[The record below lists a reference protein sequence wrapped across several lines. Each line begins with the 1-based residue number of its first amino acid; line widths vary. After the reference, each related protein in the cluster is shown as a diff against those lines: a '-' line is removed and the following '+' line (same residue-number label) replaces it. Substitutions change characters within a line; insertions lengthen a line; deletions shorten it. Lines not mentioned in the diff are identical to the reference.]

1 MGKSVART
9 ADEVVVVVLEG
20 GARLRHVS
28 PACARSLVGMLTDGE
43 VGGEWQAA
51 HRYAGQE
58 RWQRSGGHNWKE
70 EIDQRA
76 PHCSHPSLG
85 LSAPPL
91 LENSLLI
98 TPPRGHSL
106 SLSLSLFLSLS
117 LSLA

>member
-51 HRYAGQE
+51 HGQE
-58 RWQRSGGHNWKE
+58 RWKGAAGTGKKKAR
-70 EIDQRA
+70 
-76 PHCSHPSLG
+76 
-85 LSAPPL
+85 
-91 LENSLLI
+91 
-98 TPPRGHSL
+98 
-106 SLSLSLFLSLS
+106 
-117 LSLA
+117 LAR